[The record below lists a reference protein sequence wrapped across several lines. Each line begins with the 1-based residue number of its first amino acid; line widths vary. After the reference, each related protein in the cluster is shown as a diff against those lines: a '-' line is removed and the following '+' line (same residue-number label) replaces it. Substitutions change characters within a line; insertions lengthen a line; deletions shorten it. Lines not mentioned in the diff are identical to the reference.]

1 MIRYACPH
9 CAAVS
14 AAVNERRA
22 GQPSVC
28 RKCLAAHTIPA
39 DPALWLTE
47 SGDPLYPVA
56 TRTEPVAGP
65 ESAVPEPIVLAPI
78 ELRGP
83 EVAPREPEPAPEP
96 VRVTVLPRAP
106 EPEPEPEFEPEAP
119 AAAVAVATPPPPVA
133 PPRPRPLP
141 VPAPTPAPVPRRA
154 PAPTQ
159 SANERYG
166 EPVQQQT
173 QADITAALTDA
184 LSSRMKPRARERRDL
199 RPSTALWLLLTGVG
213 LALALVA
220 LFLDAEYRSGVF
232 AVAAVQVLAG
242 YAWIVR
248 LTSMRDTARGW
259 ACALPP
265 LTFGYLAQ
273 YKYAKLRPLRFVVTG
288 ALLALIGFAV
298 PALAPHLSGAFAKP
312 EAPPAPV
319 EPRPEAQSRLAQLK
333 RYSEAR
339 SYDALLKL
347 LADLAKS
354 DPYHSAD
361 RADAPAIAVELK
373 ALCDHQLTDVK
384 VRAMAAYARWD
395 PPAARVV
402 CLAAARAPSAEE
414 REWALRLLPQ
424 WKDHEVARAVQAL
437 IGRPGSAESNR
448 AKAALEEIGG
458 PPAERAAL
466 ALLNRAEDQPTKLT
480 ALVILEKVGGAEAV
494 EKLRAYAGAT
504 DDPAVHNRAL
514 GTIAAIEA
522 RAKLPAP

>member
-47 SGDPLYPVA
+47 LGEPLYPVA
-56 TRTEPVAGP
+56 PIAPV
-65 ESAVPEPIVLAPI
+65 
-78 ELRGP
+78 
-83 EVAPREPEPAPEP
+83 EVREPEPVAVAPIEVREPEPVPVVAAREPEP
-96 VRVTVLPRAP
+96 VRVVILPRAP
-106 EPEPEPEFEPEAP
+106 EPEPQREPEVP
-119 AAAVAVATPPPPVA
+119 AAAVAVATPPPLAA

-141 VPAPTPAPVPRRA
+141 VPAVTPVPRRA
-154 PAPTQ
+154 PAPAAAQ

-166 EPVQQQT
+166 EPVQLQT
-173 QADITAALTDA
+173 QADITAALTAA

-199 RPSTALWLLLTGVG
+199 RPSTALWLLLTGLG

-220 LFLDAEYRSGVF
+220 LFLDTEYRAGVF
-232 AVAAVQVLAG
+232 AVAAAQVFAG

-248 LTSMRDTARGW
+248 LTSMRDTSRGW
-259 ACALPP
+259 ACAVPP

-288 ALLALIGFAV
+288 AVLAGLGFAV
-298 PALAPHLSGAFAKP
+298 PALAPHLHGAFAKP
-312 EAPPAPV
+312 EGPAAV
-319 EPRPEAQSRLAQLK
+319 EQPRPEARSRLAQLK
-333 RYSEAR
+333 LYRESR

-347 LADLAKS
+347 LEALAKA
-354 DPYHSAD
+354 DPYHAAD
-361 RADAPAIAVELK
+361 RDDGPAIAAELK
-373 ALCDHQLTDVK
+373 TLCDHQLTDVK

-395 PPAARVV
+395 PREARVV
-402 CLAAARAPSAEE
+402 CLAAVRSTSSEE

-424 WKDHEVARAVQAL
+424 WKDNEVARAVQGL

-458 PPAERAAL
+458 PPAEQAAL

-480 ALVILEKVGGAEAV
+480 ALVILEKVGGPETAR
-494 EKLRAYAGAT
+494 KLQAYAQGT
-504 DDPAVHNRAL
+504 DDPAVRARAHA
-514 GTIAAIEA
+514 TIDAIEA
-522 RAKLPAP
+522 RAKIPAP

>member
-28 RKCLAAHTIPA
+28 RKCLGAHTIPA

-47 SGDPLYPVA
+47 SGEPLYPVA
-56 TRTEPVAGP
+56 PQPEP
-65 ESAVPEPIVLAPI
+65 VPEPIALAPI
-78 ELRGP
+78 D
-83 EVAPREPEPAPEP
+83 VREPEPVPAVAARELEP

-106 EPEPEPEFEPEAP
+106 EPESELEPEAP
-119 AAAVAVATPPPPVA
+119 AAAVAVATPP
-133 PPRPRPLP
+133 RSRPLP
-141 VPAPTPAPVPRRA
+141 VPASTPAPVPRRA
-154 PAPTQ
+154 PAAPQ

-166 EPVQQQT
+166 EPVQLQT

-184 LSSRMKPRARERRDL
+184 LSSRMKPRARARRDL

-213 LALALVA
+213 VALALVA
-220 LFLDAEYRSGVF
+220 LFLDAEYRTAVF

-242 YAWIVR
+242 YVWIVR
-248 LTSMRDTARGW
+248 LTAMRETARGW
-259 ACALPP
+259 ACAVPP
-265 LTFGYLAQ
+265 LTLVYLAQ
-273 YKYAKLRPLRFVVTG
+273 YKYARLRPLRFVTTG
-288 ALLALIGFAV
+288 ALLALLGFAV
-298 PALAPHLSGAFAKP
+298 PALAPHLRGAFARP
-312 EAPPAPV
+312 EVPAPV
-319 EPRPEAQSRLAQLK
+319 EPPRPEAQSRLAQLK
-333 RYSEAR
+333 LYREAR

-347 LADLAKS
+347 LEDLAKS

-361 RADAPAIAVELK
+361 RSDAPAIAAELK
-373 ALCDHQLTDVK
+373 GLCDHQLTDVK
-384 VRAMAAYARWD
+384 VRSMAAYARWD

-402 CLAAARAPSAEE
+402 CLAAVRSTSSEE

-424 WKDHEVARAVQAL
+424 WKDNEVARAVQGL
-437 IGRPGSAESNR
+437 IGRPGTSESNR

-458 PPAERAAL
+458 PPAEQAAL

-480 ALVILEKVGGAEAV
+480 ALVILEKVGGQEAAT
-494 EKLRAYAGAT
+494 KLRNYAGAT
-504 DDPAVHNRAL
+504 DDPAVRNRAL
-514 GTIAAIEA
+514 VTIEAIEA